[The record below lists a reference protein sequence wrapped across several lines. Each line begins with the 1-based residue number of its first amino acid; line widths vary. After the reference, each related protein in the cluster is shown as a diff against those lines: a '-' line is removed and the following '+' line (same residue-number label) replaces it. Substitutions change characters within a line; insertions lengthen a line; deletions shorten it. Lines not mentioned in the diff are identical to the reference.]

1 MSLGAIILLIILFIC
16 ICLVVMKLRYSIK
29 QKEYVERK
37 SFDQRV
43 FNPIREK
50 VWWRK

>member
-1 MSLGAIILLIILFIC
+1 MNLSAIIIIIIVLIC
-16 ICLVVMKLRYSIK
+16 ICLVIMKINHSIK

-37 SFDQRV
+37 AYDQRV